1 MVTVVVILVRARAKR
16 KYLEGNKRAKADNG
30 TLSSEFE
37 APESTPVPKQR
48 NG

>member
-1 MVTVVVILVRARAKR
+1 MVTIVVILVGPGAKR
-16 KYLEGNKRAKADNG
+16 KYLEGNKRTKADNG

-37 APESTPVPKQR
+37 APESTLVPKQR